1 MWLKSSATIELYS
14 PGIVIFDPEI
24 MSLFLKE
31 NGVVSSNV
39 FDVFLE
45 DEHLGRAAIEQGV
58 VCPIYQ
64 IPEDE
69 YSIFFV
75 GRDASS
81 NDLGHCKFSYSG
93 FPLRVKSGVLI
104 VSDLNALFDWDPD
117 FFCNYKDNYENKLLN
132 NDYIEAEQGK
142 YNMTVKGYFG
152 LKPPYTSLGYGLD
165 LKLVEELPDFDSS
178 SSVDDRNFVIE
189 GFI

>member
-1 MWLKSSATIELYS
+1 
-14 PGIVIFDPEI
+14 
-24 MSLFLKE
+24 MSIRF
-31 NGVVSSNV
+31 
-39 FDVFLE
+39 
-45 DEHLGRAAIEQGV
+45 
-58 VCPIYQ
+58 
-64 IPEDE
+64 
-69 YSIFFV
+69 FFV

-81 NDLGHCKFSYSG
+81 NDLGYCKFSYSG

-104 VSDLNALFDWDPD
+104 VSDLNVLFDWDPD

-152 LKPPYTSLGYGLD
+152 LKPPYASLGYGLD

-178 SSVDDRNFVIE
+178 SSVDDRNFCNR
-189 GFI
+189 GFYLNNVCLGFRMFLGLLGVESVMAYGQPQILISNLGDDSQAVSGPS